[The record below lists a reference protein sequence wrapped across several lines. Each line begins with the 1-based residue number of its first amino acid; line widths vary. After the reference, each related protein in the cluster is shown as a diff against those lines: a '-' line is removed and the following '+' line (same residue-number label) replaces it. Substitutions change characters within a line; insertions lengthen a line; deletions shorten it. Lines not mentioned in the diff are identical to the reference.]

1 MRTSNA
7 SLQQELADL
16 QDAHSTLSRSAN
28 QTITSQKTQI
38 TTLTHKNSL
47 LQEECDQFKRLA
59 DERNSTIHELQTQY
73 DELSANQEAISRK
86 ASDDESMA
94 VVQEE
99 LQRQAAYLRNLEV
112 TNTKLNTE
120 LGILR
125 ERHTSVEVLREEKRG
140 LEQKVSILEE
150 LRTMVITLEG
160 ELEVGRQEREKW
172 YVVDYI
178 YRATR
183 TNPFTKG

>member
-1 MRTSNA
+1 
-7 SLQQELADL
+7 
-16 QDAHSTLSRSAN
+16 
-28 QTITSQKTQI
+28 
-38 TTLTHKNSL
+38 
-47 LQEECDQFKRLA
+47 
-59 DERNSTIHELQTQY
+59 
-73 DELSANQEAISRK
+73 
-86 ASDDESMA
+86 MA

-99 LQRQAAYLRNLEV
+99 LQRQAAYLRNLEL

-150 LRTMVITLEG
+150 LRTKVIMLEA

-172 YVVDYI
+172 YVADCV
-178 YRATR
+178 YRSILIHSPKANVR
-183 TNPFTKG
+183 